1 MDLRFLLGFLLL
13 TRRLNM
19 IKVAVVDD
27 HKMFRDGVTAILN
40 DNKELKVIWSAAN
53 THETLASIE
62 KERPD
67 VILMDITLGD
77 DSGITLTKILLEEDS
92 DLKILAISMHHEDT
106 YIVKILELGAKGYL
120 LKDAG
125 AEEMLNAIMTVHN
138 GGTYY
143 SNHVSQV
150 LIGHIT
156 RGSSPKDKSK
166 TIPLTKREQEILTL
180 IAQEYSNPEIAK
192 ELFISIRTVDT
203 HRRNLLDKL
212 QVKNTA
218 GLVKHAIKFGLIEV

>member
-1 MDLRFLLGFLLL
+1 
-13 TRRLNM
+13 M
-19 IKVAVVDD
+19 IKVAIVDD

-40 DNKELKVIWSAAN
+40 DNKDVTVIWSAAN
-53 THETLASIE
+53 TQETLAAIE
-62 KERPD
+62 KEVPD
-67 VILMDITLGD
+67 VILMDITLGEE
-77 DSGITLTKILLEEDS
+77 SGITLTKVLLEDNS
-92 DLKILAISMHHEDT
+92 NLKILAISMHQEDT

-120 LKDAG
+120 LKDSG
-125 AEEMLNAIMTVHN
+125 GEEMLNAINTVHN

-156 RGSSPKDKSK
+156 KGTTPKDKSK
-166 TIPLTKREQEILTL
+166 AIPLTKREQEILTL

-212 QVKNTA
+212 QAKNTA

>member
-1 MDLRFLLGFLLL
+1 
-13 TRRLNM
+13 M
-19 IKVAVVDD
+19 IKVAIVDD

-40 DNKELKVIWSAAN
+40 DYKDVTVVWSASN
-53 THETLASIE
+53 TQETLAAIE
-62 KERPD
+62 KEVPD
-67 VILMDITLGD
+67 VILMDITLGEE
-77 DSGITLTKILLEEDS
+77 SGITLTKVLLEDNS
-92 DLKILAISMHHEDT
+92 NLKILAISMHQEDT

-120 LKDAG
+120 LKDSG
-125 AEEMLNAIMTVHN
+125 GEEMLNAINTVHN

-156 RGSSPKDKSK
+156 KGTSPKDKSK
-166 TIPLTKREQEILTL
+166 AIPLTKREQEILTL

-212 QVKNTA
+212 QAKNTA

>member
-1 MDLRFLLGFLLL
+1 
-13 TRRLNM
+13 M

-53 THETLASIE
+53 TQETLASIE

-156 RGSSPKDKSK
+156 KGTNPRDKSK

>member
-1 MDLRFLLGFLLL
+1 
-13 TRRLNM
+13 M

-53 THETLASIE
+53 TQETLASIE

-92 DLKILAISMHHEDT
+92 ELKILAISMHHEDT

>member
-1 MDLRFLLGFLLL
+1 
-13 TRRLNM
+13 M
-19 IKVAVVDD
+19 IKVAIVDD

-40 DNKELKVIWSAAN
+40 DNKDVTVIWSAAN
-53 THETLASIE
+53 TQETLAAIE
-62 KERPD
+62 KEVPD
-67 VILMDITLGD
+67 VILMDITLGEE
-77 DSGITLTKILLEEDS
+77 SGITLTKVLLEDNS
-92 DLKILAISMHHEDT
+92 NLKILAISMHQEDT

-120 LKDAG
+120 LKDSG
-125 AEEMLNAIMTVHN
+125 GEEMLNAINTVHN

-156 RGSSPKDKSK
+156 KGTSPKDKSK
-166 TIPLTKREQEILTL
+166 AIPLTKREQEILTL

-212 QVKNTA
+212 QAKNTA

>member
-1 MDLRFLLGFLLL
+1 
-13 TRRLNM
+13 M
-19 IKVAVVDD
+19 IKLAIVDD
-27 HKMFRDGVTAILN
+27 HKMFREGVIAILN
-40 DNKELKVIWSAAN
+40 DDKNINVIWSASN
-53 THETLASIE
+53 TQETLSHIE

-67 VILMDITLGD
+67 VLLMDITLGD
-77 DSGITLTKILLEEDS
+77 ESGITLTKVLLEDHK
-92 DLKILAISMHHEDT
+92 DLKVLALSMHQEDT

-125 AEEMLNAIMTVHN
+125 GEEMLNAINTVHQ

-150 LIGHIT
+150 LINHIT
-156 RGSSPKDKSK
+156 KGTSPKDKSQV
-166 TIPLTKREQEILTL
+166 IPLTKREQEILTK

-218 GLVKHAIKFGLIEV
+218 GLVKYAIKFGLIDV